1 MDKSNMKE
9 ILSVNNEQVKEVVKL
24 HQKKYRNS
32 TGLFLMEGYKPVF
45 EAFSFGVEIEKAFV
59 TPKYFEKYSFLK
71 EKLFVTTD
79 AVMEKIST
87 TETSPEI
94 VAVGKQRK
102 NTIDE
107 IKSFSRIALIEDI
120 KDAGNLGTIIRS
132 AVAFGIECLVLCG
145 DVIDLYNPKVVR
157 SAVGALY
164 KIPIVCSDLQATR
177 KAFPSHNFIATV
189 VNHDDIVKPET
200 INYTKP
206 FVLMMGSEANGL
218 SAEAI
223 SFSDVKTTIPMSKD
237 TESLNLGV
245 ASSILFY
252 VSMV

>member
-1 MDKSNMKE
+1 MKE
-9 ILSVNNEQVKEVVKL
+9 ILSVNNEQVKDVVKL
-24 HQKKYRNS
+24 HQRKYRNL
-32 TGLFLMEGYKPVF
+32 TGLFLMEGNKPVQEAF
-45 EAFSFGVEIEKAFV
+45 EANIEIEKAFV
-59 TPKYFEKYSFLK
+59 TPKNLEKYLFLG
-71 EKLFVTTD
+71 EKLIVTTE

-102 NTIDE
+102 TTIDE
-107 IKSFSRIALIEDI
+107 IKSFSRIALIENI

-132 AVAFGIECLVLCG
+132 AVAFGIEGLILSG

-157 SAVGALY
+157 AAVGALY
-164 KIPIVCSDLQATR
+164 KIPVVYADLKTIKNTFIA
-177 KAFPSHNFIATV
+177 HNFVATV

-200 INYTKP
+200 INYTNP

-218 SAEAI
+218 SSDAI
-223 SFSDVKTTIPMSKD
+223 AISDVKTTIPMSKG